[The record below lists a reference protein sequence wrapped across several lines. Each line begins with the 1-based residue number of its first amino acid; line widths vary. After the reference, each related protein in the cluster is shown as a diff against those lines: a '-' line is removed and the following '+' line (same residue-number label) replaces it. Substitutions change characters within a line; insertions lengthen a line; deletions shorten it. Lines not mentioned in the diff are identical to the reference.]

1 MKVRDYY
8 VGAVYKLERQLR
20 LNRRI
25 AEVCTEEFALQALES
40 LNLYDVGVGYSND
53 NVVSEAMLNF
63 NHDGEIRHASIQL
76 CNSTIRHNCY
86 ISAIH
91 EIAHVVHAVMM

>member
-1 MKVRDYY
+1 MVVDLKVRDYY

-53 NVVSEAMLNF
+53 NVVSEAM
-63 NHDGEIRHASIQL
+63 
-76 CNSTIRHNCY
+76 
-86 ISAIH
+86 
-91 EIAHVVHAVMM
+91 